1 MKNLDSHHG
10 SEAYVRRS
18 ADALSGASSAT
29 FIVGHPRSGTSL
41 LRALLDS
48 HPHLLVI
55 PFETHL
61 FDWARSGDPVTAL
74 LDRTRLWP
82 TIHRHRPSISRE
94 EVEDVLTRV
103 FGQTRGPRGRLLALV
118 EGWRE
123 LTEAP
128 QNTRWVEKTPRHL
141 YESTTLL
148 RWFPTGAR
156 ILVMRRD
163 PRDVI
168 ASVLKRNPSRTIFQ
182 MALTGRLAHQ
192 VVTEHE
198 QDSRFL
204 VISYE
209 QLVQDPGRVMQTV
222 CQFLEVPYDPV
233 VVAPT
238 VLGAEYFGNSGFD
251 SALHGVSEAAV
262 GRYRDVLSA
271 PQLERT
277 EALLAPVLSAGGYAP
292 TLQSRGRR
300 HSVARAAITMII
312 RSRLWRSRTLR
323 ARFRRA

>member
-1 MKNLDSHHG
+1 MSV
-10 SEAYVRRS
+10 AP
-18 ADALSGASSAT
+18 AT

-48 HPHLLVI
+48 HPHLLIV

-74 LDRTRLWP
+74 LDRTYLWT

-94 EVEDVLTRV
+94 EVENVLSRA
-103 FGQTRGPRGRLLALV
+103 FGQTRGPRARLLALV

-123 LTEAP
+123 LTGAP

-148 RWFPTGAR
+148 RWFTTGAR

-168 ASVLKRNPSRTIFQ
+168 ASALKQKPSRTIFQ

-198 QDSRFL
+198 QDPRFL

-209 QLVQDPGRVMQTV
+209 RLIQDPGRVMQTV
-222 CQFLEVPYDPV
+222 CQFLDVPYDPV
-233 VVAPT
+233 VVTPT
-238 VLGAEYFGNSGFD
+238 VLGVEYSGNSRFD
-251 SALHGVSEAAV
+251 SALQGVSEAAV
-262 GRYRDVLSA
+262 GRYRDVLSGS
-271 PQLERT
+271 QLERT
-277 EALLAPVLSAGGYAP
+277 EALLAPVLSAGGYTP
-292 TLQSRGRR
+292 TLQNPRGGHR
-300 HSVARAAITMII
+300 VARAAIAMII
-312 RSRLWRSRTLR
+312 RSRLWRLR
-323 ARFRRA
+323 ALRAPFRRV

>member
-1 MKNLDSHHG
+1 MSV
-10 SEAYVRRS
+10 AS
-18 ADALSGASSAT
+18 AS

-48 HPHLLVI
+48 HPQLLVV

-74 LDRTRLWP
+74 LDRTYLWT

-94 EVEDVLTRV
+94 EVEAVLKRA
-103 FGQTRGPRGRLLALV
+103 FSQTRGPRARLLALV

-128 QNTRWVEKTPRHL
+128 RNTRWVEKTPRHL

-156 ILVMRRD
+156 VLVMRRD

-168 ASVLKRNPSRTIFQ
+168 ASALKQKPSRTIFQ

-198 QDSRFL
+198 QDPRFL

-209 QLVQDPGRVMQTV
+209 RLVQDPGRVMRTV
-222 CQFLEVPYDPV
+222 CQFLDVPYDPV
-233 VVAPT
+233 VVTPT
-238 VLGAEYFGNSGFD
+238 ILGVEYSGNSRFD
-251 SALHGVSEAAV
+251 SAFQGVSEAAV
-262 GRYRDVLSA
+262 GRYRDVLSGSR
-271 PQLERT
+271 LERI
-277 EALLAPVLSAGGYAP
+277 EALLAPVLTAGGYAP
-292 TLQSRGRR
+292 ALQEPRSS
-300 HSVARAAITMII
+300 HPVARAAIAMII
-312 RSRLWRSRTLR
+312 RSQLWRLR
-323 ARFRRA
+323 ALRDPFRRA

>member
-1 MKNLDSHHG
+1 
-10 SEAYVRRS
+10 
-18 ADALSGASSAT
+18 
-29 FIVGHPRSGTSL
+29 
-41 LRALLDS
+41 
-48 HPHLLVI
+48 
-55 PFETHL
+55 
-61 FDWARSGDPVTAL
+61 
-74 LDRTRLWP
+74 
-82 TIHRHRPSISRE
+82 
-94 EVEDVLTRV
+94 
-103 FGQTRGPRGRLLALV
+103 
-118 EGWRE
+118 
-123 LTEAP
+123 
-128 QNTRWVEKTPRHL
+128 
-141 YESTTLL
+141 
-148 RWFPTGAR
+148 
-156 ILVMRRD
+156 MRRD

-168 ASVLKRNPSRTIFQ
+168 ASVLKRNPSTTIFQ

-198 QDSRFL
+198 QDPRFL
-204 VISYE
+204 VTSYE
-209 QLVQDPGRVMQTV
+209 RLVQDPGRVMRTV

-300 HSVARAAITMII
+300 HSVARVAITMII
-312 RSRLWRSRTLR
+312 RSRLWRSRAVR

>member
-1 MKNLDSHHG
+1 MKGSHANVPQ
-10 SEAYVRRS
+10 SV
-18 ADALSGASSAT
+18 DALSVVPAS
-29 FIVGHPRSGTSL
+29 FIVGHPRSGTTL

-48 HPHLLVI
+48 HPNLLVI

-61 FDWARSGDPVTAL
+61 FAWAKSGDPATAL
-74 LDRTRLWP
+74 LGRTWLWT

-94 EVEDVLTRV
+94 EVEDVLKRA
-103 FGQTRGPRGRLLALV
+103 FSETRGPRARLLAFV

-123 LTEAP
+123 LTGAP

-148 RWFPTGAR
+148 RWFLTGAR

-168 ASVLKRNPSRTIFQ
+168 ASVLKQKPSRTIFQ

-198 QDSRFL
+198 QDPRFL

-209 QLVQDPGRVMQTV
+209 RLVQDPGRVMRMV
-222 CQFLEVPYDPV
+222 CQFLDVPFDPV
-233 VVAPT
+233 VMTPT
-238 VLGAEYFGNSGFD
+238 VLGVEYSGNSRFD
-251 SALHGVSEAAV
+251 AALQGVSEAAV
-262 GRYRDVLSA
+262 GRYRDVLSGS
-271 PQLERT
+271 QLERT

-292 TLQSRGRR
+292 SLQSPKAR
-300 HSVARAAITMII
+300 HPVARAAIAMII
-312 RSRLWRSRTLR
+312 RSRLWRLR
-323 ARFRRA
+323 ALRAPFRRA

>member
-1 MKNLDSHHG
+1 MSV
-10 SEAYVRRS
+10 AS
-18 ADALSGASSAT
+18 AS

-48 HPHLLVI
+48 HPHLLVV

-61 FDWARSGDPVTAL
+61 FAWARSGDPVTAL
-74 LDRTRLWP
+74 LDRTYLWT

-94 EVEDVLTRV
+94 EVENILSRA
-103 FGQTRGPRGRLLALV
+103 FSRTRGPRARLLALV

-123 LTEAP
+123 LTGAP

-168 ASVLKRNPSRTIFQ
+168 ASALKQKPSRTIFQ

-198 QDSRFL
+198 QDPRFL

-209 QLVQDPGRVMQTV
+209 RLVQDPGRVMRTV
-222 CQFLEVPYDPV
+222 CQFLDVPYDPV
-233 VVAPT
+233 VVTPT
-238 VLGAEYFGNSGFD
+238 VLGVEYFGNSRFN
-251 SALHGVSEAAV
+251 SALQGVSETAV
-262 GRYRDVLSA
+262 GRYRDVLSGS
-271 PQLERT
+271 QLERA

-292 TLQSRGRR
+292 TLQSPRGR
-300 HSVARAAITMII
+300 HPVARAAIAMIV
-312 RSRLWRSRTLR
+312 RSRLWRLR
-323 ARFRRA
+323 ALRAPFRRA

>member
-1 MKNLDSHHG
+1 MD
-10 SEAYVRRS
+10 
-18 ADALSGASSAT
+18 DLSVAPAT

-48 HPHLLVI
+48 HPNLLIV

-74 LDRTRLWP
+74 LDRTYLWT

-94 EVEDVLTRV
+94 EVENVLSRA
-103 FGQTRGPRGRLLALV
+103 FGQTRGPRARLLALV

-123 LTEAP
+123 LTGAP

-141 YESTTLL
+141 YECDTLL
-148 RWFPTGAR
+148 RWFGAEAR
-156 ILVMRRD
+156 FLVMRRD

-168 ASVLKRNPSRTIFQ
+168 ASALKQKPSRTIFQ

-192 VVTEHE
+192 LVTEHE
-198 QDSRFL
+198 QDPRFL

-209 QLVQDPGRVMQTV
+209 RLIQDPSGVMRTV
-222 CQFLEVPYDPV
+222 CQFLDVPYDPV
-233 VVAPT
+233 VVTPT
-238 VLGAEYFGNSGFD
+238 VLGVEYSGNSRFD
-251 SALHGVSEAAV
+251 SALQGVSEAAV
-262 GRYRDVLSA
+262 GRYRDVLSGS
-271 PQLERT
+271 QLERT

-292 TLQSRGRR
+292 TLQNPRGR
-300 HSVARAAITMII
+300 HPVARAALAMII
-312 RSRLWRSRTLR
+312 RSRLWRLRPLR
-323 ARFRRA
+323 APFRRA

>member
-1 MKNLDSHHG
+1 MIISH
-10 SEAYVRRS
+10 RT
-18 ADALSGASSAT
+18 SAT

-74 LDRTRLWP
+74 LDRTWLWP

-94 EVEDVLTRV
+94 EVEDVLKRV
-103 FGQTRGPRGRLLALV
+103 FDQTRGPRGRLLALV

-148 RWFPTGAR
+148 KWFPTGAR

-198 QDSRFL
+198 KDSRFL

-209 QLVQDPGRVMQTV
+209 QLVQDPGGVMQTV

-233 VVAPT
+233 VVTPT
-238 VLGAEYFGNSGFD
+238 VLGTEYAGNSRFE
-251 SALHGVSEAAV
+251 SAQHGISTTAV
-262 GRYRDVLSA
+262 GRYRDVLSG
-271 PQLERT
+271 PRLERAET
-277 EALLAPVLSAGGYAP
+277 LLAPVLSAGGYAP
-292 TLQSRGRR
+292 TAPSPRGG
-300 HSVARAAITMII
+300 HPIARAAITTIL
-312 RSRLWRSRTLR
+312 RSGLWRSRTVR
-323 ARFRRA
+323 AAFSGW

>member
-1 MKNLDSHHG
+1 MIISN
-10 SEAYVRRS
+10 RQRFI
-18 ADALSGASSAT
+18 SAT

-74 LDRTRLWP
+74 LDRTWLWP
-82 TIHRHRPSISRE
+82 TIHRHRPSVSRQ
-94 EVEDVLTRV
+94 EVRDVLTRA
-103 FGQTRGPRGRLLALV
+103 FGQTRGPRARLLALV

-123 LTEAP
+123 LTGAP

-141 YESTTLL
+141 YECDTFL
-148 RWFPTGAR
+148 RWFPAEAR
-156 ILVMRRD
+156 FLVMRRD
-163 PRDVI
+163 PRDVV
-168 ASVLKRNPSRTIFQ
+168 ASALKRKPSRTIFQ

-198 QDSRFL
+198 QDPRFL
-204 VISYE
+204 VVTYE
-209 QLVQDPGRVMQTV
+209 RLVQDPGRVMRTV
-222 CQFLEVPYDPV
+222 CQFLDVPYDPV
-233 VVAPT
+233 VVTPT
-238 VLGAEYFGNSGFD
+238 VLGTEYPGNSRFD
-251 SALHGVSEAAV
+251 SALHGVTEAAV
-262 GRYRDVLSA
+262 GRYRDALSA

-277 EALLAPVLSAGGYAP
+277 EALLAPVLSAGGYDP
-292 TLQSRGRR
+292 TLQSSGRR
-300 HSVARAAITMII
+300 HSVARAAIAMIVG
-312 RSRLWRSRTLR
+312 SRFWRLRALR

>member
-1 MKNLDSHHG
+1 M
-10 SEAYVRRS
+10 
-18 ADALSGASSAT
+18 
-29 FIVGHPRSGTSL
+29 
-41 LRALLDS
+41 
-48 HPHLLVI
+48 
-55 PFETHL
+55 
-61 FDWARSGDPVTAL
+61 
-74 LDRTRLWP
+74 
-82 TIHRHRPSISRE
+82 
-94 EVEDVLTRV
+94 
-103 FGQTRGPRGRLLALV
+103 LALV

-123 LTEAP
+123 LTDAP

-168 ASVLKRNPSRTIFQ
+168 TSVLKRNPSHTIFQ

-198 QDSRFL
+198 QDPRFL

-209 QLVQDPGRVMQTV
+209 RLVQDPGRVMQTV
-222 CQFLEVPYDPV
+222 CEFLEVPYDPV
-233 VVAPT
+233 VVMPT
-238 VLGAEYFGNSGFD
+238 VLGAEYSGNSGFD

-292 TLQSRGRR
+292 TLQSPGRR
-300 HSVARAAITMII
+300 HSVARAAIAMIVG
-312 RSRLWRSRTLR
+312 SRFWRLRALR
-323 ARFRRA
+323 ARFGRA

>member
-1 MKNLDSHHG
+1 MSI
-10 SEAYVRRS
+10 AP
-18 ADALSGASSAT
+18 AT

-48 HPHLLVI
+48 HPHLLVV

-74 LDRTRLWP
+74 LDRTYLWT

-94 EVEDVLTRV
+94 EVENVLSGS
-103 FGQTRGPRGRLLALV
+103 FGQMRGPRARLLALV

-123 LTEAP
+123 LTGAP

-141 YESTTLL
+141 YECDTLL

-168 ASVLKRNPSRTIFQ
+168 ASALKQKPWRTIFQ
-182 MALTGRLAHQ
+182 MSLTGRLAHQ

-198 QDSRFL
+198 QDPRFL

-209 QLVQDPGRVMQTV
+209 RLVQDPGRVMRTV
-222 CQFLEVPYDPV
+222 CQFLDVPYDPV
-233 VVAPT
+233 VVTPT
-238 VLGAEYFGNSGFD
+238 VLGVEYSGNSRFD
-251 SALHGVSEAAV
+251 SALQGVSEAAV
-262 GRYRDVLSA
+262 GRYRDVLSGS
-271 PQLERT
+271 QLERT

-292 TLQSRGRR
+292 TLQGPRSS
-300 HSVARAAITMII
+300 HPVARAAIAVII
-312 RSRLWRSRTLR
+312 RSQLWRLR
-323 ARFRRA
+323 ALRAPFRRA

>member
-1 MKNLDSHHG
+1 MD
-10 SEAYVRRS
+10 
-18 ADALSGASSAT
+18 DLSVAPAT

-48 HPHLLVI
+48 HPHLLIV

-74 LDRTRLWP
+74 LDRTYLWT

-94 EVEDVLTRV
+94 EVENVLSRA
-103 FGQTRGPRGRLLALV
+103 FGQTRGPRARLLALV

-123 LTEAP
+123 LTAAP

-141 YESTTLL
+141 YECDTLL
-148 RWFPTGAR
+148 RWFPAEAR

-168 ASVLKRNPSRTIFQ
+168 ASALKQKPSRTIFQ

-198 QDSRFL
+198 QDPRFL

-209 QLVQDPGRVMQTV
+209 RLIQDPSRVMGTV
-222 CQFLEVPYDPV
+222 CQFLDVPYDPV
-233 VVAPT
+233 VVTPT
-238 VLGAEYFGNSGFD
+238 VLGVEYSGNSRFD
-251 SALHGVSEAAV
+251 SALQGVSEAAV
-262 GRYRDVLSA
+262 GRYRDALSES
-271 PQLERT
+271 QLERT
-277 EALLAPVLSAGGYAP
+277 EVLLAPVLSAGGYAP
-292 TLQSRGRR
+292 TLQSPGSSHR
-300 HSVARAAITMII
+300 VARAAIAMII
-312 RSRLWRSRTLR
+312 RSRLWRLR
-323 ARFRRA
+323 ALRAPFRRV